1 MKTTVQLKQL
11 NISIRSVKL
20 LSGLFSNSRLS
31 LLFCILLFG
40 SFSQAQAV
48 DIDQYP
54 ALAKLVGQM
63 VKEDG
68 FSRSELASVLADA
81 KVDPKTI
88 DLMNRQ
94 YEAQPWY
101 KYRDIFINQAR
112 IDKGVEFIKEHK
124 SLLDAANDKYG
135 VPPHVITAL
144 IGVETH
150 YGTRMGNRRVLDS
163 LVTLTADFP
172 RRSKF
177 FGSELRQFLKTT
189 KEENIAANS
198 VMGSY
203 AGAIGIPQFM
213 PTSYEAYS
221 VDFNGNGK
229 RDLVNELEDAV
240 GSVANYLKVHGWRR
254 GQAVFAS
261 LSGSLPSGAKDS
273 VAKRAKPKQ
282 TASELESLGVNYNK
296 NGASEKMALLSLSQ
310 KNGKSYFVGFRNFYA
325 ITRYNPSINY
335 AMAVTELSMQIEAKA
350 RASN

>member
-1 MKTTVQLKQL
+1 MTKYVDVKQ
-11 NISIRSVKL
+11 ISVDTRRPK
-20 LSGLFSNSRLS
+20 RLRG
-31 LLFCILLFG
+31 ILLQLVTTISAVFIAV
-40 SFSQAQAV
+40 QAQAV
-48 DIDQYP
+48 EINRYP
-54 ALAKLVGQM
+54 ALAKLVDKM

-68 FSRSELASVLADA
+68 YPRADLEAVLSDA

-94 YEAQPWY
+94 YEALPWY

-112 IDKGVEFIKEHK
+112 IDKGVTFLNKNRA
-124 SLLDAANDKYG
+124 LLESAQVEYG

-189 KEENIAANS
+189 REENIAANS

-221 VDFNGNGK
+221 VDFNNNGK

-240 GSVANYLKVHGWRR
+240 GSVANYLSVHGWRG
-254 GQAVFAS
+254 GQEIFAS
-261 LSGSLPSGAKDS
+261 LSGKLPDAAKAS
-273 VAKRAKPKQ
+273 VSKRAKPKL
-282 TASELESLGVNYNK
+282 TASELKNLGVEFSTS
-296 NGASEKMALLSLSQ
+296 GASDKMALLSLSQ
-310 KNGKSYFVGFRNFYA
+310 ESGKSYFVGFRNFYA
-325 ITRYNPSINY
+325 ITRYNPSVNY
-335 AMAVTELSMQIEAKA
+335 AMAVTELSMQIEAKSRSA
-350 RASN
+350 N

>member
-1 MKTTVQLKQL
+1 MTNFVYVNK
-11 NISIRSVKL
+11 
-20 LSGLFSNSRLS
+20 LSGRKLKPISFGVFLACVISAIS
-31 LLFCILLFG
+31 LTYVVVPVH
-40 SFSQAQAV
+40 AV
-48 DIDQYP
+48 EIDRYP
-54 ALAKLVGQM
+54 ALVKLVDTM

-68 FSRSELASVLADA
+68 YPRADLESVLADA
-81 KVDPKTI
+81 KVQQKTI
-88 DLMNRQ
+88 DLMNKQ
-94 YEAQPWY
+94 YEALPWY

-112 IDKGVEFIKEHK
+112 IDKGVVFLRENRA
-124 SLLDAANDKYG
+124 LLESAQQKYG

-189 KEENIAANS
+189 REENIAANS

-221 VDFNGNGK
+221 VDFNNNGK

-240 GSVANYLKVHGWRR
+240 GSVANYLAVHGWRQ
-254 GQAVFAS
+254 GQEIFAS
-261 LSGSLPSGAKDS
+261 LSGNLPESAKSS
-273 VAKRAKPKQ
+273 VSKRAKPKLSANQ
-282 TASELESLGVNYNK
+282 LQQLGVKFNT
-296 NGASEKMALLSLSQ
+296 NGASDKMALLSLSQ
-310 KNGKSYFVGFRNFYA
+310 KNGKRYFIGFRNFYA
-325 ITRYNPSINY
+325 ITRYNPSVNY
-335 AMAVTELSMQIEAKA
+335 AMAVTELSMQIEAKSRSA
-350 RASN
+350 N

>member
-20 LSGLFSNSRLS
+20 LSGLFSNARLS

-172 RRSKF
+172 K
-177 FGSELRQFLKTT
+177 
-189 KEENIAANS
+189 
-198 VMGSY
+198 
-203 AGAIGIPQFM
+203 
-213 PTSYEAYS
+213 
-221 VDFNGNGK
+221 
-229 RDLVNELEDAV
+229 
-240 GSVANYLKVHGWRR
+240 
-254 GQAVFAS
+254 
-261 LSGSLPSGAKDS
+261 
-273 VAKRAKPKQ
+273 
-282 TASELESLGVNYNK
+282 
-296 NGASEKMALLSLSQ
+296 
-310 KNGKSYFVGFRNFYA
+310 
-325 ITRYNPSINY
+325 
-335 AMAVTELSMQIEAKA
+335 
-350 RASN
+350 